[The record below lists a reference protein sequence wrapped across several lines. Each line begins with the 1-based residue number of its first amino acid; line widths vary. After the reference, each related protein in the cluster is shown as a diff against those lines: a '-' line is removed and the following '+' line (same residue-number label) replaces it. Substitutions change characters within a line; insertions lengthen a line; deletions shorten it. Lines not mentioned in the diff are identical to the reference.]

1 MKAFKSLI
9 CFAVIL
15 ILLFVPFT
23 ASAVDE
29 DLNIIVLDNNSENS
43 DISGGGEV
51 FEEFSLTF
59 LCQVNGTVPE
69 DAQFVF
75 SVSESTLIFDDE
87 RDMFVTGQATAL
99 EDFTVST
106 KDLTNGKQEYIFP
119 EKVKQGGFYYVF
131 TLKSC
136 SDTTVVA
143 DTTEVRVSFF
153 GAESIKAEAYR
164 GGTPVEDMSFVNEPS
179 LFTYNCVPAATVN
192 ISVDGCEAFTK
203 VYDGKLSADISDKHF
218 KLVGIPEG
226 DDVKLTY
233 EKAEFNSADVKTASK
248 ITVSGLKL
256 TGKDAG
262 MYALS
267 VNSFEVK
274 GTVTKRPLTVTAD
287 NLVMTLGQK
296 EPTLTYTL
304 SEELIEGNKAVGTL
318 TRTEGTAIGKY
329 AVTRGTL
336 SFGDNYEVTFVDGSL
351 TISNFTLAELKDAA
365 TSIKVSGYF
374 APNSTLKITSLD
386 PQSAIYTTLAN
397 ETSWGDIISS
407 YDIMFESAGH
417 DGNLTVTIPVDS
429 KYEGKELA
437 VYQQLTNGSIACYK
451 LTAVGGVITVKTDE
465 CTQFML
471 VADKEAA
478 PEEETSIGMT
488 ILKIIIIVLAVI
500 IGLALVI
507 VLFFFAMIFFNKT
520 EQLKAIIRSIRRL
533 LKK

>member
-1 MKAFKSLI
+1 MKALKSLI
-9 CFAVIL
+9 CFAVVL
-15 ILLFVPFT
+15 MLLCVPFA
-23 ASAVDE
+23 ASAVE
-29 DLNIIVLDNNSENS
+29 GIPNITALDNNSNS
-43 DISGGGEV
+43 SDTSSEEST
-51 FEEFSLTF
+51 EEFSLTF
-59 LCQVNGTVPE
+59 ECKVNGNVPE

-75 SVSESTLIFDDE
+75 SVSEATLIFDDE

-106 KDLTNGKQEYIFP
+106 KDVTDGKKEYIFP
-119 EKVKQGGFYYVF
+119 EKVTQGGFYYMF

-179 LFTYNCVPAATVN
+179 LFTFNCVPAAKVT
-192 ISVDGCEAFTK
+192 ISTEGCEVFTK
-203 VYDGKLSADISDKHF
+203 VYDGNLSAEISDKHF
-218 KLVGIPEG
+218 KLVGIPES

-248 ITVSGLKL
+248 IIVNGLKL

-262 MYALS
+262 MYVLS
-267 VNSFEVK
+267 VDSFEVK
-274 GTVTKRPLTVTAD
+274 GTVTKRPLTVDAD

-296 EPTLTYTL
+296 EPSLTYTL

-318 TRTEGTAIGKY
+318 TRTEGTTVGKY

-351 TISNFTLAELKDAA
+351 TISNFTLAELKDSA

-374 APNSTLKITSLD
+374 APDSTLKITALD
-386 PQSAIYTTLAN
+386 PQSAVYTTLAN
-397 ETSWGDIISS
+397 ETSWGDIVSS
-407 YDIMFESAGH
+407 YDIIFESAGH
-417 DGNLTVTIPVDS
+417 DGHLTISIPVDS

-437 VYQQLTNGSIACYK
+437 VYQQMTNGSIACYK

-471 VADKEAA
+471 VADKEEI
-478 PEEETSIGMT
+478 PEEKSSVGMT
-488 ILKIIIIVLAVI
+488 ILKIIIIILAVI

-533 LKK
+533 LRK